1 MYSYKLNN
9 SYTVYVSYAYLN
21 SCIKASKGANHHKK
35 GGMKSTSVSGQSVCM
50 KPLSANTLFYHNT
63 FGNGRLLMTDD
74 RGIMYIA
81 FADKTVRFK
90 YARFVLHPKCN
101 HAKAGQHIP
110 EDENGDQEP

>member
-50 KPLSANTLFYHNT
+50 KPLSANTLFYPNT

-81 FADKTVRFK
+81 YADKTVRFK
-90 YARFVLHPKCN
+90 YPDAICQGYLTTVGN
-101 HAKAGQHIP
+101 
-110 EDENGDQEP
+110 NGRIH